1 MHTAILGI
9 GSNIN
14 PNENI
19 HQAIILLSE
28 VGHVD
33 QLSEIKVTKPI
44 GITDQPDFSNGA
56 VLITTDLNESE
67 LTDQLKLIEN
77 KLGRDRSRP
86 KFGPREIDLDI
97 VIFDDVIVDED
108 YHSRDFL
115 KELVDSVW
123 FRNT

>member
-1 MHTAILGI
+1 MHSAILGI

-19 HQAIILLSE
+19 DQAIILLSE
-28 VGHVD
+28 VSHVD
-33 QLSEIKVTKPI
+33 KLSEIKVTKPI
-44 GITDQPDFSNGA
+44 GITDQADFSNGA
-56 VLITTDLNESE
+56 VAITTDLNKTE
-67 LTDQLKLIEN
+67 LQNQLKLIEN

-97 VIFDDVIVDED
+97 VIFDNVIVDDD

-115 KELVDSVW
+115 KELVNSVW
-123 FRNT
+123 L

>member
-28 VGHVD
+28 VGHVNK
-33 QLSEIKVTKPI
+33 LSEIKITKPI
-44 GITDQPDFSNGA
+44 GITDQPYFSNGA
-56 VLITTDLNESE
+56 VLITTELDKSE
-67 LTDQLKLIEN
+67 LRKHLKLIED

-97 VIFDDVIVDED
+97 VIFDDVVVDDD

-115 KELVDSVW
+115 KELVNSLW
-123 FRNT
+123 L

>member
-1 MHTAILGI
+1 MHSAILGI

-19 HQAIILLSE
+19 DQAIILLSE
-28 VGHVD
+28 VSHVD
-33 QLSEIKVTKPI
+33 KLSEIKVTKPI

-56 VLITTDLNESE
+56 VAITTDLNKTE
-67 LTDQLKLIEN
+67 LQNQLKLIEN

-97 VIFDDVIVDED
+97 VIFDNVIVDDD

-115 KELVDSVW
+115 KELVNSVW
-123 FRNT
+123 L